1 MIATPRVQRFFW
13 IHAQT
18 VIIKFMTTSHLIG
31 GNFASDIPK
40 NFEADADDTIVI
52 NKLLVNK
59 LTELLINSIYGVQV
73 SRRSE
78 IFLTSLDMHLAE
90 NLISNKNNKA
100 SYEFTEKSSLLLES
114 YQKVAPKLLGK
125 AESCLGE
132 AIDLINLIVSASE
145 AEGDNG

>member
-1 MIATPRVQRFFW
+1 
-13 IHAQT
+13 
-18 VIIKFMTTSHLIG
+18 MTTSHLIG
-31 GNFASDIPK
+31 GNFASGFPK
-40 NFEADADDTIVI
+40 DSEAEADNNIVI
-52 NKLLVNK
+52 DKLLVNK
-59 LTELLINSIYGVQV
+59 LTELLINSIYSVHI

-100 SYEFTEKSSLLLES
+100 SHEFTEKSSLLLAS
-114 YQKVAPKLLGK
+114 YQKAIPKLLGK
-125 AESCLGE
+125 AESSLEE

>member
-1 MIATPRVQRFFW
+1 
-13 IHAQT
+13 
-18 VIIKFMTTSHLIG
+18 MTTSHFIEE
-31 GNFASDIPK
+31 NFTSDFPEDSK
-40 NFEADADDTIVI
+40 TEADKKIVI
-52 NKLLVNK
+52 DKMLVNK
-59 LTELLINSIYGVQV
+59 LTELLINSIYSVHV

-90 NLISNKNNKA
+90 NSISNKNNKA

-114 YQKVAPKLLGK
+114 YQKAVPKLLGK
-125 AESCLGE
+125 AESSLEE

>member
-1 MIATPRVQRFFW
+1 MKPTLAAVFW
-13 IHAQT
+13 SMFNQAVT
-18 VIIKFMTTSHLIG
+18 IKLMTTSHFIRE
-31 GNFASDIPK
+31 NFASGFPK
-40 NFEADADDTIVI
+40 DSEAEADNNILID
-52 NKLLVNK
+52 KLLVNK
-59 LTELLINSIYGVQV
+59 LTELLINSIYSIHI

-100 SYEFTEKSSLLLES
+100 NYEFTEKSSLLLES
-114 YQKVAPKLLGK
+114 YQKAVPKLLGK
-125 AESCLGE
+125 AESSLEE